1 MLNENVFFLFYSH
14 LRETLFDKNVKG
26 PFTLALCDN
35 LAQVLIYP
43 ISRLLDIE
51 TFLNT
56 FVGSFDV
63 NVSMCNSL
71 SYYYQYVFKTVDKYH
86 KCFIKKTSKP
96 MHPKIFKLCCFF
108 IDFFSYNDNT
118 TEIDVECTYFQNS
131 EFCLFCIKFCSQ
143 VA

>member
-1 MLNENVFFLFYSH
+1 MIILNHTSLCVRKLILFIYLSTYLYITAEWKCVFFLFYLH

-51 TFLNT
+51 TFLYI
-56 FVGSFDV
+56 FVVGFYL

-86 KCFIKKTSKP
+86 KCFIKKTSTP
-96 MHPKIFKLCCFF
+96 MHPMIFWLCCFF
-108 IDFFSYNDNT
+108 IDFFS
-118 TEIDVECTYFQNS
+118 
-131 EFCLFCIKFCSQ
+131 
-143 VA
+143 

>member
-1 MLNENVFFLFYSH
+1 MCFFLFYLH

-86 KCFIKKTSKP
+86 KCLIKKTSAP
-96 MHPKIFKLCCFF
+96 MDPKIFFH
-108 IDFFSYNDNT
+108 
-118 TEIDVECTYFQNS
+118 
-131 EFCLFCIKFCSQ
+131 
-143 VA
+143 